1 MGIITMF
8 KDYSINS
15 DEYGAANLA
24 HVFRSLFGAAANSG
38 PLKGALNELFVS
50 HVSGRTVQVATGQ
63 GLIRGW
69 WFEVYSSF
77 QLALPENDSSYDRID
92 RVVARLTFDVQ
103 NVSLTAVIGTPAA
116 SPVAPSLVQN
126 TTYWD
131 VPLASTTMNA
141 SDLVTN
147 IVDTREFCEFA
158 NQPPHQHWYFMDSA
172 SIVAAIN
179 IPRGGSQEFDLTAH
193 GVPANSEAAY
203 VYVWAS
209 GVGWTD
215 DWYLSFYAGPEDN
228 DYLIGTFRIHFTQG
242 FRQLMVV
249 PLRNGTFGIA
259 PIGTTGSVMGEVRL
273 LAYRVT

>member
-158 NQPPHQHWYFMDSA
+158 HQLPHQHWNFLNGSTDLGYHE
-172 SIVAAIN
+172 VAAGE
-179 IPRGGSQEFDLTAH
+179 PKVFDLTAY
-193 GVPANSEAAY
+193 GVPSNSEAAY
-203 VYVWAS
+203 IFLHVRGLSYTA
-209 GVGWTD
+209 
-215 DWYLSFYAGPEDN
+215 DWFLSVYAGPVDN
-228 DYLIGTFRIHFTQG
+228 NYLVGTYRVHLTQG
-242 FRQLMVV
+242 LWQNIVV
-249 PLRNGTFGIA
+249 PLREGKFHID
-259 PIGTTGSVMGEVRL
+259 PDTGGGMQVDATL
-273 LAYRVT
+273 LAYRTD